1 MLFSRNLPNAGI
13 ESKSFA
19 SVLAGRFF
27 TTSASWEALK
37 RERTWVHPWLIHV
50 DVWQKAS
57 QYCKVIILQ
66 QNLYQYQSKYIN

>member
-13 ESKSFA
+13 EPASFA
-19 SVLAGRFF
+19 SPVLAGRFF
-27 TTSASWEALK
+27 TTSTSWEALK
-37 RERTWVHPWLIHV
+37 REGTWVRPWLIHA

-66 QNLYQYQSKYIN
+66 SNLY